1 MLVHLDVAK
10 RHDFSFLFDVT
21 NGNPNGDPDAGNLPR
36 VDPETMHGLV
46 TDVSTKRKI
55 RDYVDV
61 RHGADPRYQIFI
73 QSKGYALNDLIAQSK
88 AALPQVVQAQVD
100 DEDEDTK
107 KAKSK
112 TLSPAERRGYENMR
126 QKWMCE
132 HFYDVR
138 TFGAVMST
146 GDKDT
151 EGCGGKMRGAGQVR
165 GPVQLTFARSIDPIM
180 PLDLAI
186 TRVAITKA
194 EDDKRTEMGRKTLLP
209 YALYQGF
216 GFVTPHFAQ
225 QTGFSSPDLA
235 LFWEAL
241 MGCWELD
248 RSASRGMLAL
258 RGLAIFSHDNG
269 LGNAPAHQLFE
280 RIAVDHVP
288 TARSFRDY
296 TVTVDEHMMPEG
308 VTLTRLVG

>member
-1 MLVHLDVAK
+1 MPIYTDPTK
-10 RHDFSFLFDVT
+10 RHDFVFLFDVT

-36 VDPETMHGLV
+36 IDPETMHGLV
-46 TDVSTKRKI
+46 TDVSIKRKI

-61 RHGADPRYQIFI
+61 TRGNQPGFRIFI
-73 QSKGYALNDLIAQSK
+73 QSKGYALNDLIAESK
-88 AALPQVVQAQVD
+88 AALPQTAQAQVD
-100 DEDEDTK
+100 DDDEDTK
-107 KAKSK
+107 KAKGK
-112 TLSPAERRGYENMR
+112 TTLSSAERRNYENMR

-132 HFYDVR
+132 QFYDVR

-146 GDKDT
+146 GEKDKD
-151 EGCGGKMRGAGQVR
+151 GGKMRGAGQVR
-165 GPVQLTFARSIDPIM
+165 GPVQLTFARSVDPVV

-194 EDDKRTEMGRKTLLP
+194 EDDKRTEIGRKALLP
-209 YALYQGF
+209 YALYLGH

-225 QTGFSSPDLA
+225 QTGFAADDLA
-235 LFWEAL
+235 VFWEAL
-241 MGCWELD
+241 QRCWELD

-258 RGLAIFSHDNG
+258 RGLYIFSHENA

-280 RIAVDHVP
+280 RIHVEHVP
-288 TARSFRDY
+288 MARSFRDY
-296 TVTVDEHMMPEG
+296 AIALHEANMPAG